1 MYPQISDSHKR
12 LPDYQYIRKELM
24 RNGVTKKL
32 LWTEYVN
39 ECQMAGDNP
48 LMYSQFCYYI
58 QLDEE
63 KRRATMHINR
73 KPGEQVEVDWAGDPA
88 HITDPVTGEI
98 KNAYVFVGVMSYSQ
112 YTYAEAF
119 LDEKQDSWTR
129 AHVHM
134 LQFLGGVPKILVPDN
149 TKTAVVHNHNWN
161 DQELNRSYHELAE
174 YYGTAVIPA
183 RVRHPKDKPN
193 AESNVGHVSTWIIA
207 ALRDGQF
214 FSLEELNQSIQLKLK
229 AYNDRSF
236 QKKTAAG
243 RVCFRKK
250 NCLIWQ
256 SFPLF
261 RMKLRNGNRQPYSII
276 IT

>member
-1 MYPQISDSHKR
+1 MFQKYRFRCPETGCFPSDQLAIKSQHYERRSEKILYPQISDSHKR
-12 LPDYQYIRKELM
+12 LPDYQHIRKELM

-32 LWTEYVN
+32 LWAEYVN
-39 ECQMAGDNP
+39 ECQMAGDDP
-48 LMYSQFCYYI
+48 LMYSQFCYYV
-58 QLDEE
+58 QQDEE
-63 KRRATMHINR
+63 KHRATMHINR

-134 LQFLGGVPKILVPDN
+134 MQFLGGVPKILVPDN

-183 RVRHPKDKPN
+183 RVRHPKDIKSRN
-193 AESNVGHVSTWIIA
+193 IIRKQHGNNFINIETKKFYVI
-207 ALRDGQF
+207 LIVLC
-214 FSLEELNQSIQLKLK
+214 LERGVKIERFDT
-229 AYNDRSF
+229 Y
-236 QKKTAAG
+236 
-243 RVCFRKK
+243 
-250 NCLIWQ
+250 
-256 SFPLF
+256 
-261 RMKLRNGNRQPYSII
+261 
-276 IT
+276 

>member
-1 MYPQISDSHKR
+1 
-12 LPDYQYIRKELM
+12 
-24 RNGVTKKL
+24 
-32 LWTEYVN
+32 
-39 ECQMAGDNP
+39 MAGDNP

-161 DQELNRSYHELAE
+161 DQELNRLYHELAE

-193 AESNVGHVSTWIIA
+193 AEGNVGHISTWIIEPCVTDSFFR
-207 ALRDGQF
+207 LR
-214 FSLEELNQSIQLKLK
+214 S
-229 AYNDRSF
+229 
-236 QKKTAAG
+236 
-243 RVCFRKK
+243 
-250 NCLIWQ
+250 
-256 SFPLF
+256 
-261 RMKLRNGNRQPYSII
+261 
-276 IT
+276 